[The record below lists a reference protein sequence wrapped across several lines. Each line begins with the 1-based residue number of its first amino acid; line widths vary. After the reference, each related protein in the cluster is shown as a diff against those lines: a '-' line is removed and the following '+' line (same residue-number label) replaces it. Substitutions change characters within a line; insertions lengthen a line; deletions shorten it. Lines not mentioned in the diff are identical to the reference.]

1 MLVNILAVGDVV
13 GKPGLEFLEYH
24 LPQIKK
30 MKNISFTVV
39 NGENA
44 SGLGITPQQ
53 AEDILNAGADVIT
66 LGNHTWNRRE
76 IEDYLSDCRYILRPL
91 NFAAKAPGEGCGVYE
106 TQFGPVCVINLIG
119 RFAMD
124 PASDNPFDAVDR
136 ALKNNSAKIILVD
149 MHAEATSEK
158 LAMGHY
164 LDGRISALWGTHTHV
179 QTSDAGVLPGGT
191 GYITDLGMTGPKHSI
206 LGMRYEE
213 VISGFLGNPRRRYQV
228 AGGVGKMECAVFTI
242 DTETGRCDHVEEMRI
257 SD

>member
-1 MLVNILAVGDVV
+1 MLVNILAVGDIV
-13 GKPGLEFLEYH
+13 GKPGLEFLKRR
-24 LPQIKK
+24 LPGIKK

-53 AEDILNAGADVIT
+53 AEDMLSAGADAIT

-76 IEDYLSDCRYILRPL
+76 IEDYLSECRYILRPL
-91 NFAAKAPGEGCGVYE
+91 NFAPQAPGEGVCVYE
-106 TQFGPVCVINLIG
+106 THFGEVCVINLIG
-119 RFAMD
+119 RFAID
-124 PASDNPFDAVDR
+124 PASDNPFHAADR
-136 ALKNNSAKIILVD
+136 ALKNCGAKIILVD

-179 QTSDAGVLPGGT
+179 QTSDAGVLPNGT
-191 GYITDLGMTGPKHSI
+191 GYITDLGMTGPVHSI

-228 AGGVGKMECAVFTI
+228 AAGECKMECAVFTI
-242 DTETGRCDHVEEMRI
+242 DTETGRCDHVEEMRV